1 MTAMNPR
8 PLLIVSPHLT
18 AEALCRPPFRLDPE
32 AFLVT
37 RLESAQWL
45 GFSRFAAVILHEP
58 PADLLAKL
66 ALGLRD
72 SPILESLWDLLHDL
86 RGPRV
91 RGLVPAPAR
100 PPKVW
105 SDLGLEPIL
114 PHELA
119 ALTDAVT
126 APGTAAPATHPRSA
140 MTADDV
146 RELHRT
152 GVRVL
157 PAGRPLTDWAREVAD
172 ALGMSQGQPPTS
184 YVLIRVPAQTRRDLQ
199 AQGDRLFRA
208 AHASPGLLFVL
219 DPPMIPVFQD
229 LFPALKD
236 RIVSTSVHWASH
248 GAFTG
253 ETSVAM
259 LADLGCRGSLLPA
272 TAPYT
277 APANL
282 GKLASLAA
290 AKGLL
295 IFTGLPL
302 ERLPGYDIMAP
313 RPGSPSTPTVFVPLT
328 TTGDQGAADGPGRPQ
343 ATLTDDQELDRL
355 VQGKGR

>member
-1 MTAMNPR
+1 MNPR

-18 AEALCRPPFRLDPE
+18 GEILCQPPFGLDPE

-37 RLESAQWL
+37 RLESVQWL
-45 GFSRFAAVILHEP
+45 GFGRFAAVILHEP
-58 PADLLAKL
+58 PADLLTKL

-72 SPILESLWDLLHDL
+72 SPALESLWNLLHGLD
-86 RGPRV
+86 GPRV

-100 PPKVW
+100 PPKAW

-119 ALTDAVT
+119 TLTDSVA
-126 APGTAAPATHPRSA
+126 APGVATPATHPRSA

-172 ALGMSQGQPPTS
+172 ALGMSQGRSPS
-184 YVLIRVPAQTRRDLQ
+184 SHVLVRVAAQTRRDLQ
-199 AQGDRLFRA
+199 ARGDRLFQA
-208 AHASPGLLFVL
+208 AHACPGLLFVL

-229 LFPALKD
+229 LFPALKN
-236 RIVSTSVHWASH
+236 RLVSTTVHWASH

-259 LADLGCRGSLLPA
+259 LADLGCRGALLPA
-272 TAPYT
+272 AAPYA

-290 AKGLL
+290 AQGLL
-295 IFTGLPL
+295 IFTTLPL
-302 ERLPGYDIMAP
+302 ERLPGCDIMAP
-313 RPGSPSTPTVFVPLT
+313 RPGSPPAPTVFVPLA
-328 TTGDQGAADGPGRPQ
+328 TTGDRGPADGPRSPQ
-343 ATLTDDQELDRL
+343 ATWTDDQELDRL